1 MAETHR
7 RTAKFACSSDI
18 VPIVV
23 RENEI
28 EAWSITKGVSHRR
41 VKPWPSGFTMEGYLA
56 QFLTSGEQ
64 SPLLPRRPACAS
76 SRTNTHAPMLH
87 LGHPPNH

>member
-41 VKPWPSGFTMEGYLA
+41 VKRWPSGFTVEGYLA

-64 SPLLPRRPACAS
+64 S
-76 SRTNTHAPMLH
+76 
-87 LGHPPNH
+87 